1 MLEIEKVNILKSL
14 KFLINSSLDMDLK
27 KRKVKIS
34 AKKIAKWSIIK
45 IKNLLLLGLILKIFL
60 K

>member
-1 MLEIEKVNILKSL
+1 MLEIEKVSILKSL
-14 KFLINSSLDMDLK
+14 KFIINASLDMDLK

-34 AKKIAKWSIIK
+34 AKNIAKLSIIK

-60 K
+60 R